1 VSGDVNNL
9 LEAVELQLRSRR
21 FGEMTRV
28 EVSSTMSDALCE
40 RIRSGLHVG
49 GELVYPVDGRLD
61 LSGVSELIELDRP
74 DLKIDPWLPIA
85 RPLGREHRDQFAA
98 IRCAPRLVH
107 HPYDSF
113 AASYEAFVE
122 ASADDP
128 DVLAIKSTVY
138 WTGEDAP
145 PVVERAVLE
154 PADVERVAGEM
165 RPPYDAAVLVGAWCY
180 LRPGE
185 LLGLERGDVGSGV
198 LNVRGTK
205 TARSRRTVPVP
216 MRAARA
222 LSELPVRFGTR
233 LLFPSPQGMP
243 FDACRWRH
251 REFNWAR
258 EAAGLSSDVTPYTLR
273 HSGISWA
280 LHAGIPASDVARFA
294 GTSVTMLETRYH
306 HLLATSAEAA
316 RARLDAFAASSHN
329 Q

>member
-1 VSGDVNNL
+1 VRG
-9 LEAVELQLRSRR
+9 
-21 FGEMTRV
+21 
-28 EVSSTMSDALCE
+28 
-40 RIRSGLHVG
+40 
-49 GELVYPVDGRLD
+49 
-61 LSGVSELIELDRP
+61 
-74 DLKIDPWLPIA
+74 
-85 RPLGREHRDQFAA
+85 DQFAA
-98 IRCAPRLVH
+98 IRYAPRLVH

-154 PADVERVAGEM
+154 PADVERVAGEV

-233 LLFPSPQGMP
+233 LLSPAPRGCLLTP
-243 FDACRWRH
+243 
-251 REFNWAR
+251 
-258 EAAGLSSDVTPYTLR
+258 AAGGTASST
-273 HSGISWA
+273 G
-280 LHAGIPASDVARFA
+280 PARQLGFRATSPRTRFA
-294 GTSVTMLETRYH
+294 TRGSRGRCTRASPR
-306 HLLATSAEAA
+306 ATSPGP
-316 RARLDAFAASSHN
+316 RARR
-329 Q
+329 